1 MAYNLELAKRIWA
14 HLAGLPGVSEKKM
27 FGGVGYLV
35 NGNMACGVHGENLI
49 VRLSAEEGEKTL
61 ALPYTRPFDLSGK
74 PMRGW
79 LYVEPA
85 GWATQVDYLNIK
97 GQQTPGGVCC
107 PFFFLFTRKLKFN
120 KF

>member
-27 FGGVGYLV
+27 FGGVG
-35 NGNMACGVHGENLI
+35 CGVHGENLI

-85 GWATQVDYLNIK
+85 GWATDEELS
-97 GQQTPGGVCC
+97 GWLQQGIAYARSLP
-107 PFFFLFTRKLKFN
+107 PK
-120 KF
+120 